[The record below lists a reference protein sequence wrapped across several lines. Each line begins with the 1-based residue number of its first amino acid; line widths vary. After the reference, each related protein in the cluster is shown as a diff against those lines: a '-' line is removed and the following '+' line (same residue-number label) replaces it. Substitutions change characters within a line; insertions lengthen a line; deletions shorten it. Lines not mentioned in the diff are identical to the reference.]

1 MQTMISV
8 RHFTISVFI
17 FISSQHVSLNELVFY
32 YFDGGN
38 VGSDPGNEGFPGKR
52 EAEKVKENQFI
63 V

>member
-1 MQTMISV
+1 V
-8 RHFTISVFI
+8 
-17 FISSQHVSLNELVFY
+17 LNHRRSPFFY